1 MVMTEEQDKPQD
13 ARTRRALI
21 EVVTENGFSIVRSC
35 DGDESA
41 QDDAREYHFIV
52 RSPDESEREVIV
64 EFDPAAIAVIQRK
77 RRSPLSHNSSFWIA
91 CAERS
96 LATYLCERNH
106 LPPGGKLVLEEM
118 CLAELEIA
126 RQWERELPPHVELR
140 PQNRLKAS
148 TLGKSF
154 YIQSIIAVLFLYF
167 IAAFA
172 PKILAADLTSL
183 RGALSNLILYTA
195 IFLSGTLAGLAVT
208 DLASVNALF
217 KMAAASESKI
227 LEQSVPPYDEQ
238 GLTPVERVIQKG
250 DS

>member
-1 MVMTEEQDKPQD
+1 MMVMTEEQDKPQD

-183 RGALSNLILYTA
+183 RGALSNLILDTA
-195 IFLSGTLAGLAVT
+195 I
-208 DLASVNALF
+208 
-217 KMAAASESKI
+217 
-227 LEQSVPPYDEQ
+227 
-238 GLTPVERVIQKG
+238 
-250 DS
+250 